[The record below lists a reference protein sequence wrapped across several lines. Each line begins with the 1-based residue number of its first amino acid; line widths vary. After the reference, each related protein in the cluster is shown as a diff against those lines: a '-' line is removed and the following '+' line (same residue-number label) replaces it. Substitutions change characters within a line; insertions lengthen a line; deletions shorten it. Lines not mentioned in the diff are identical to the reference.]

1 MDNICVSIHMS
12 DEDMC
17 INDLYDSE
25 NKTHALNIGYNV
37 ELYFDNRLE
46 ILSFAEDVIKLANK
60 LEEEEEQ

>member
-1 MDNICVSIHMS
+1 MNNICVSIRMS

-25 NKTHALNIGYNV
+25 TKTHALNIGHNV
-37 ELYFDNRLE
+37 ELYFNNRLA

-60 LEEEEEQ
+60 LEEEEDK